1 MILNG
6 QKIINMWRVKMG
18 KVFLRLFVTSV
29 IFMPGILFA
38 FPSVFPTGV
47 TIYKPDKCWNG
58 YTVLSNVM
66 PGTHA
71 ELRAKRGVVLIDM
84 NGNIVHAWKG
94 VVGFPAKLLP
104 GGRLM
109 GALKDKNSPGHDND
123 IMVQLDF
130 NGNIEW
136 QFNKSQK
143 LTYKTKDGKLKT
155 VWSAKQHHDFQRE
168 PNPVGYYVPGMAPY
182 VDKGKTLVQSR
193 GVGRDRSQRLY
204 EVSWDG
210 KVLWEWNGSDYLDQ
224 VVSNF
229 GSFGAK
235 RKAKLKD
242 RRAAASGSGGKP
254 GADRSADN
262 GKGKV
267 FIEKFDQN
275 KDGKVTKDEFLG
287 PDQVFDRFD
296 QNKDGLIDKGEASR
310 GSRGGKPRAVGSGVK
325 AAKRAG
331 PKWNA
336 GNTASWLGPNKWYD
350 AGDKRFHPDNIIC
363 NNLSDTIFII
373 SRKTGKIVWQVGPD
387 YSKYP
392 QLDKLGINRHKF
404 PDAASGG
411 FAGGMQHHSHMIPK
425 GLPGEGNILVFNN
438 GMPYSLVMEFNPVT
452 LEIVW
457 EYSGIEIGYS
467 ESHSLAHSFFSAT
480 VGSAQRLPNGN
491 TLICE
496 GDDGRI
502 FEVTPEHEIV
512 WEYISPMY
520 DWPGLGWGQKVQPP
534 KMTNMVY
541 RAYRYPY
548 SYVPQLEEPEE
559 RPVIP
564 PENTMFTIEPEQ
576 EGPLPMKQ
584 Y

>member
-1 MILNG
+1 MR
-6 QKIINMWRVKMG
+6 KF
-18 KVFLRLFVTSV
+18 FLSLFVASV
-29 IFMPGILFA
+29 VFMPGTLFA
-38 FPSVFPTGV
+38 SPSVFPTGV

-71 ELRAKRGVVLIDM
+71 ESREKRGVVLIDM
-84 NGNIVHAWKG
+84 NGNIVHSWKG
-94 VVGFPAKLLP
+94 VVGFPAKVLP

-109 GALKDKNSPGHDND
+109 GAFKDKNSPGHDND

-130 NGNIEW
+130 DGNIEW
-136 QFNKSQK
+136 KFNKSQK

-155 VWSAKQHHDFQRE
+155 VWSARQHHDFQRE
-168 PNPVGYYVPGMAPY
+168 PNPVGYYVPGIAPY

-193 GVGRDRSQRLY
+193 GTGRDRSQRLY

-210 KVLWEWNGSDYLDQ
+210 KVLWEWKGSDYLDQ
-224 VVSNF
+224 VVSKF
-229 GSFGAK
+229 GTFDAK
-235 RKAKLKD
+235 RKAKLKN
-242 RRAAASGSGGKP
+242 RRTAASGSSGKP

-262 GKGKV
+262 GKGAV
-267 FIEKFDQN
+267 FIQKFDQN
-275 KDGKVTKDEFLG
+275 KDGKVTKDE
-287 PDQVFDRFD
+287 
-296 QNKDGLIDKGEASR
+296 
-310 GSRGGKPRAVGSGVK
+310 GSGVK
-325 AAKRAG
+325 AAKSG

-336 GNTASWLGPNKWYD
+336 GNTASWLGPNMWYD

-363 NNLSDTIFII
+363 NNLSDTMFIV
-373 SRKTGKIVWQVGPD
+373 SRETGEIVWQVGPD

-392 QLDKLGINRHKF
+392 QLGKLGLNRHEF

-425 GLPGEGNILVFNN
+425 GLPGGGNILVFNN
-438 GMPYSLVMEFNPVT
+438 GLPYSLVMEFNPVT
-452 LEIVW
+452 FELVW
-457 EYSGIEIGYS
+457 EYSGLEIGYS
-467 ESHSLAHSFFSAT
+467 ESHSLAQSFFSAT
-480 VGSAQRLPNGN
+480 IGSAQRLPNGN

-520 DWPGLGWGQKVQPP
+520 DWPGLGWGQKVEPP

-548 SYVPQLEEPEE
+548 SYVPQLDAPEE
-559 RPVIP
+559 MPVIP

>member
-1 MILNG
+1 
-6 QKIINMWRVKMG
+6 MG

-109 GALKDKNSPGHDND
+109 GAFKDKDSPGHDND

-143 LTYKTKDGKLKT
+143 LTYRTKDGKLKT

-168 PNPVGYYVPGMAPY
+168 PNPVGYYVPGMDPY
-182 VDKGKTLVQSR
+182 IDMGKTLVHSR
-193 GVGRDRSQRLY
+193 CPGRNKNQRLY

-210 KVLWEWNGSDYLDQ
+210 KILWEWCASGYLDQ
-224 VVSNF
+224 VASK
-229 GSFGAK
+229 FGAFSAK
-235 RKAKLKD
+235 RIAKLKAG
-242 RRAAASGSGGKP
+242 RAASPGPKGKPGKP
-254 GADRSADN
+254 GAFR
-262 GKGKV
+262 
-267 FIEKFDQN
+267 
-275 KDGKVTKDEFLG
+275 
-287 PDQVFDRFD
+287 
-296 QNKDGLIDKGEASR
+296 
-310 GSRGGKPRAVGSGVK
+310 
-325 AAKRAG
+325 
-331 PKWNA
+331 PKWSA
-336 GNTASWLGPNKWYD
+336 GNTASWLGPNKWYE

-363 NNLSDTIFII
+363 NNLSDTMFIV
-373 SRKTGKIVWQVGPD
+373 SRETGKIVWQVGPD

-392 QLDKLGINRHKF
+392 QLDKLGLNRHKF

-438 GMPYSLVMEFNPVT
+438 GLPYSLVMEFNPVT

-457 EYSGIEIGYS
+457 EYSGLEIGYS

-548 SYVPQLEEPEE
+548 SYVPQLDEPEE